1 MLLHPSRTSRT
12 IGSYAPGRLSSF
24 VVLAALAA
32 VMTPATVGWLSSAS
46 DAPLVAP
53 TGSTELATATS
64 RPVLSMLDPTALN
77 YTQQLE
83 RTAAPRDTA
92 AAPEHADTQSPSPR
106 EIAAPAPIIPLPVRR
121 PAELSTP
128 KATEPGQL
136 ATGPSPQRRKPA
148 AVPAAPEDNR
158 SYIEKL
164 FGVQPSPPT
173 ALSYAALR
181 SPDNP
186 AAGGALGPKSNPA
199 AAGTAIYDLSAK
211 AVYLPNGEKLE
222 AHSGLGDKLDDPRYV
237 HVRMHG
243 ATPPGTYELSE
254 REQPFHGV
262 RALRLNPVGGS
273 PTVYGRAGLL
283 AHTYM
288 LGPRGDSNGCVSF
301 KDYDKF
307 LQAYLRGEVRRLV
320 VVAARGQDG
329 PFAIFS
335 SRT

>member
-1 MLLHPSRTSRT
+1 MSAKAGP
-12 IGSYAPGRLSSF
+12 
-24 VVLAALAA
+24 A
-32 VMTPATVGWLSSAS
+32 VSMFDPA
-46 DAPLVAP
+46 
-53 TGSTELATATS
+53 
-64 RPVLSMLDPTALN
+64 ALN
-77 YTQQLE
+77 YTQELE
-83 RTAAPRDTA
+83 RTAALPETPAPPDPVDGQRLPAQKRA
-92 AAPEHADTQSPSPR
+92 AL
-106 EIAAPAPIIPLPVRR
+106 APIIPLPARR
-121 PAELSTP
+121 PAELATP
-128 KATEPGQL
+128 RTNEPGQV
-136 ATGPSPQRRKPA
+136 ATGRSSQRGKSA
-148 AVPAAPEDNR
+148 ALAAPPEDNR

-164 FGVQPSPPT
+164 FGMPSSPLT
-173 ALSYAALR
+173 ALSYAALK
-181 SPDNP
+181 SPDNS
-186 AAGGALGPKSNPA
+186 AAGGALSPRSNPA

-211 AVYLPNGEKLE
+211 AVYLPDGEKLE

-262 RALRLNPVGGS
+262 RALRLNPIGGS
-273 PTVYGRAGLL
+273 PTVYGRSGLL

-320 VVAARGQDG
+320 VVAGRGQDG

-335 SRT
+335 TRT